1 MFRRALALA
10 GSFAS
15 GGLLIASMSA
25 GVSTAAA
32 SAVLVPMAIEAP
44 ESPVLPG
51 GVSACTSPT
60 PVHLSKSFHCYTPA
74 DIAAAYGVDRLHA
87 ANLLGQGQTIV
98 LADSYGHPPPGPDLK
113 SFHAT
118 FLTAL

>member
-74 DIAAAYGVDRLHA
+74 HIAGACGVGKLHTA
-87 ANLLGQGQTIV
+87 GFLRPGQTIR
-98 LADSYGHPPPGPDLK
+98 LADSYCH
-113 SFHAT
+113 T
-118 FLTAL
+118 TT

>member
-60 PVHLSKSFHCYTPA
+60 PVHLSKSFQCYTPA
-74 DIAAAYGVDRLHA
+74 DIAAAYVVDRLHPA
-87 ANLLGQGQTIV
+87 DLLGPGQTHV
-98 LADSYGHPPPGPDLK
+98 LADPHRRP
-113 SFHAT
+113 
-118 FLTAL
+118 TAD